1 MKTLILSLLLV
12 ATTAAI
18 AQMFTNN
25 VAVVY
30 SAQQRDLVQ
39 AMNDL
44 DNNLRTNGFAPYTNV
59 QASRT
64 LLQYFAAQAGQ
75 GLQTQ
80 AEVDYPRRE
89 AELLAALRAATP
101 TKRLAA
107 MKAAW
112 TQLQ

>member
-1 MKTLILSLLLV
+1 MKALIISILLI

-18 AQMFTNN
+18 AQMFTNSVN
-25 VAVVY
+25 VVY
-30 SAQQRDLVQ
+30 TQQQRDVVQ

-44 DNNLRTNGFAPYTNV
+44 DNNLRTNALPPYTNV

-89 AELLAALRAATP
+89 AELLAALRTATP

-112 TQLQ
+112 TALQ